1 MELKDHVA
9 LVTGGGTG
17 LGKAVSLELAR
28 RGANVAIVYS
38 RSDSDAFATAE
49 EVRALGVRSEAY
61 QCDVSQGP
69 AVRALMP
76 KVLDVFGRLDILIN
90 DAGTTKFVPFPD
102 LEGVTDEDWDRI
114 MSVNVKGP
122 WMLVRAAA
130 AALAEQQG
138 SIVNVASVAGI
149 RPGGSSLT
157 YCVSKAAL
165 IHLTSCLAV
174 AMAPKIRVNC
184 VAPGLFLTRWT
195 AGFPEERI
203 QGMIGRTPLKQ
214 TVNVEDLA
222 RATVDL
228 ACNRSITGS
237 IHVVDSGI
245 QLV

>member
-1 MELKDHVA
+1 MELQNQLA
-9 LVTGGGTG
+9 LVTGGATG
-17 LGKAVSLELAR
+17 LGKAISLELAR

-38 RSDSDAFATAE
+38 RSESDAISTSD
-49 EVRALGVRSEAY
+49 EVRSLGVRCETF
-61 QCDVSQGP
+61 QCDVSHGTS
-69 AVRALMP
+69 VRALVP
-76 KVLDVFGRLDILIN
+76 KVLESFGHLDILIN

-122 WMLVRAAA
+122 WMLARAAA
-130 AALAEQQG
+130 SALAEQNG
-138 SIVNVASVAGI
+138 SIVNIASVAGI

-174 AMAPKIRVNC
+174 AMAPKVRVNC
-184 VAPGLFLTRWT
+184 IAPGLFLTRWT

-203 QGMIGRTPLKQ
+203 QGMIDRTPLKQ
-214 TVNVEDLA
+214 TVSVEDLA